1 VTAATVDEAL
11 TEAQM
16 AIATALMEAQLRK
29 KIAPALHEEGI
40 AVGVTADSAQVT
52 LSKTA
57 TEKPLPPE

>member
-1 VTAATVDEAL
+1 
-11 TEAQM
+11 M

-29 KIAPALHEEGI
+29 QIAPALHEEGI